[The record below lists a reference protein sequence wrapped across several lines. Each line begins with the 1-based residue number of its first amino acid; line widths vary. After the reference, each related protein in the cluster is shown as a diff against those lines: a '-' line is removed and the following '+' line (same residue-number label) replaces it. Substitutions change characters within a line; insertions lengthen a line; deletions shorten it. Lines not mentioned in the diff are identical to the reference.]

1 MFDGALGPW
10 AKTDTAFVWPV
21 RGGKTRPYVLTVK
34 KEGTG
39 KGKITATDLSC
50 TGLLAQVIT
59 IHTRRLSLLLNQ
71 LVDLFSPDGRIVLL
85 LQEIRAR

>member
-1 MFDGALGPW
+1 MPMIRTRAWALGMFDGALGPLG
-10 AKTDTAFVWPV
+10 KNGYCFVWPV

-50 TGLLAQVIT
+50 YRDYL
-59 IHTRRLSLLLNQ
+59 HRSLQ
-71 LVDLFSPDGRIVLL
+71 F
-85 LQEIRAR
+85 IRGGYRYC